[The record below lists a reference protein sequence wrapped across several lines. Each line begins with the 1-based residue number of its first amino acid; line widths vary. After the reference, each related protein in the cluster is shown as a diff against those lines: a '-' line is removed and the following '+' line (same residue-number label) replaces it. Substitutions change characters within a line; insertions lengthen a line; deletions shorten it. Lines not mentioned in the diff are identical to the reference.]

1 MEDTSRP
8 FNRKS
13 HPVCPQCG
21 QQLHLMELE
30 EIFELLRTDEPELE
44 RVLGSAHAWRC
55 QNCAEGAAIWTDEEL
70 LVHFH
75 PNEARVLRRIEEEEA
90 DIIIHHRADG
100 PPVERDYDAD
110 AYMNWFGDT
119 EDEEDEDLLESG
131 FVILEDL
138 IEDGEDDL
146 EDDSSR

>member
-1 MEDTSRP
+1 MQNNNRL
-8 FNRKS
+8 FNGKS

-21 QQLHLMELE
+21 QRLHLMDLE
-30 EIFELLRTDEPELE
+30 EIFELLRGDEPELE

-55 QNCAEGAAIWTDEEL
+55 RTCAEGVALWTDEEL

-110 AYMNWFGDT
+110 AYMNWFGDS

-138 IEDGEDDL
+138 VDEPEDDGE
-146 EDDSSR
+146 ENAPH